1 MGVKW
6 TKEQKQA
13 IDEKGQN
20 ILVAAAAGSGKT
32 AVLVERIINKI
43 LNEKIDIDKLLVVTF
58 TNAAASEMRERV
70 LEAIYKKLDEDPE
83 NKDLQKQIILLNK
96 SNICTIDSF
105 CLEIVKNNFYKLENI
120 SPNFRIGDNN
130 EIELLKQEIVEEI
143 FEKKYEEENI
153 NFEKL
158 IKTYTSYKDDTPLKD
173 LVLKIYSYICSN
185 PFPEKWL
192 KEKIEMYNISED
204 TEKDF
209 SQNIWGEN
217 ILENVEEIVIDG
229 IETLKKIRDELRE
242 DKELELF
249 YNTVLGDI
257 NKLEFLKQNLDNWD
271 KVYEIIYNIEFEKWP
286 LKRSDSDLK
295 EYAKKVRDNVKKK
308 IKKVETDLI
317 ICNSQE
323 AYQDISEMYIILS
336 NLQELILE
344 FKSEF
349 TKRKREKNIVDFH
362 DVEHLALSLLIRE
375 KTDSSNEC
383 ENNNLD
389 FEVTEIAKMYQ
400 EKFIEIAIDEYQ
412 DSNLVQEYILTSV
425 SKKNN
430 IFMVGDV
437 KQSIYKFRQAMP
449 ELFLNKYN
457 NYSKKDDLKNGDSLK
472 IQLFKNFRSKKNVLD
487 FTNSIF
493 QNIMSSTLGDIDYT
507 NEEYLNLGASY
518 REIEQNQNIEI
529 DILNITKDNSNENV
543 EDKKIEKEDLEEN
556 ENLENIEIEAR
567 YVANKINR
575 LIKEKYQVWDR
586 KKDSYRD
593 ITYKDIVV
601 LLRAT
606 KMPAPI
612 FEQELIKL
620 DIPVFSDTSGEYLDT
635 IEIQTIINLLKLIDN
650 PTSDIPLLT
659 VLKSSIGE
667 FTDNDLVEIRLT
679 DKFDN
684 FYNTLIKSKIDVR
697 AELKEKI
704 EKFLNNLE
712 IWRKEKEYLSLDELL
727 WKIYLDTGFYH
738 YVGLMPNGILRQA
751 NLKML
756 FEKAKN
762 FEKASFKGLYNFIS
776 FIEKTRL
783 NSGDMGAAKI
793 IGENDDVVRIMSI
806 HKSKGLEFPVVFLS
820 NSSKQFNE
828 MDLKQDILLHQQM
841 GIGVKYID
849 YEKQIKY
856 DTISKI
862 AIKNKVKVENLAE
875 EMRVLYV
882 ALTRAKE
889 KLIVTGVIKDYDK
902 KLEKLQEQIDIYKKQ
917 DDKINHILVKKY
929 KSYIDW
935 ILLVYNYEKH
945 IMADY
950 VTMNILSEKEIFDTF
965 KKISEEKKD
974 FEFDKKSINK
984 KEIENLRNIFN
995 IEYEF
1000 DNELNIPTK
1009 TSVTKLKEIE
1019 QNREHENR
1027 ISEDELIIEKNKEK
1041 DNLNKIQNSIRVDFE
1056 KPKFLNQEIKEKLT
1070 NAEIGT
1076 LVHLCLQKLDINTEY
1091 NINEIQKLIAN
1102 LINKNIITEKEASYI
1117 NKNKILEFTKSD
1129 IWNEMKKAKELY
1141 QEKPFYVN
1149 IPVKEIY
1156 YDDEEKQKSKENVL
1170 VQGIIDLYYITKE
1183 NEIVLVDY
1191 KTDYVENREI
1201 SNLVDKYK
1209 SQLELY
1215 KRALEEALSKK
1226 VSKTYIYSVYLG
1238 EAVEIV

>member
-1 MGVKW
+1 MGVNW

-58 TNAAASEMRERV
+58 TNAAASEMRERI
-70 LEAIYKKLDEDPE
+70 LEAIYKKLDENPE
-83 NKDLQKQIILLNK
+83 NEELQKQIILLNK

-105 CLEIVKNNFYKLENI
+105 CLEIVKNNFYELENI

-130 EIELLKQEIVEEI
+130 EIELLKQEIIEEI
-143 FEKKYEEENI
+143 FEKKYEEENQ

-158 IKTYTSYKDDTPLKD
+158 IKTYTTYKDDTPLKD
-173 LVLKIYSYICSN
+173 LILKIYSYICSN

-192 KEKIEMYNISED
+192 KQKIEMYNLD
-204 TEKDF
+204 KNTEIDF
-209 SQNIWGEN
+209 SENIWGKN
-217 ILENVEEIVIDG
+217 ILNNIEEIVIDG
-229 IETLKKIRDELRE
+229 IETLKKVRDELNQ

-257 NKLEFLKQNLDNWD
+257 NKLEFIKKNLDNWD
-271 KVYEIIYNIEFEKWP
+271 KTYGIICNTEFEKWP
-286 LKRSDSDLK
+286 LKKVKSDLK
-295 EYAKKVRDNVKKK
+295 EYAKKVRDDVKKK
-308 IKKVETDLI
+308 IKKIETNLI
-317 ICNSQE
+317 ICNSKE
-323 AYQDISEMYIILS
+323 AYQDMSEMYTILN
-336 NLQELILE
+336 NLQELILQ
-344 FKSEF
+344 FKLEF
-349 TKRKREKNIVDFH
+349 TNIKRQKNIADFH
-362 DVEHLALSLLIRE
+362 DIEHLALSLLIKE
-375 KTDSSNEC
+375 K
-383 ENNNLD
+383 NNNKDEDGLD

-400 EKFIEIAIDEYQ
+400 EKFQEIAIDEYQ

-425 SKKNN
+425 SKNNN

-457 NYSKKDDLKNGDSLK
+457 NYSKKDDLKNGDNLK
-472 IQLFKNFRSKKNVLD
+472 IQLFKNFRSRKNVLD
-487 FTNSIF
+487 FTNAIF
-493 QNIMSSTLGDIDYT
+493 QNIMSTTLGDIDYT
-507 NEEYLNLGASY
+507 REEYLNLGATYS
-518 REIEQNQNIEI
+518 EIEQNQNIEI
-529 DILNITKDNSNENV
+529 DILNITKDNRNEV
-543 EDKKIEKEDLEEN
+543 EEDKKVDGEESEKI

-567 YVANKINR
+567 YVANKIEK
-575 LIKEKYQVWDR
+575 LIKEKYQVWD
-586 KKDSYRD
+586 KKKASYRD
-593 ITYKDIVV
+593 ITYKDIVI

-620 DIPVFSDTSGEYLDT
+620 NIPVFSDTSGEYLDT
-635 IEIQTIINLLKLIDN
+635 IEIQTIINLLKVIDN

-659 VLKSSIGE
+659 VLKSSIGA

-679 DKFDN
+679 DKHDN
-684 FYNTLIKSKIDVR
+684 FYNTLIKSKIDVKP
-697 AELKEKI
+697 ELKEKI
-704 EKFLNNLE
+704 DKILNNLE
-712 IWRKEKEYLSLDELL
+712 IWRKEKEYLSLDELI

-738 YVGLMPNGILRQA
+738 YVGLMPNGMLRQA

-762 FEKASFKGLYNFIS
+762 FEKASFKGLYNFIA

-820 NSSKQFNE
+820 NASKQFNE

-849 YEKQIKY
+849 YDKQIKY

-862 AIKNKVKVENLAE
+862 AINNKVKVENIAE

-889 KLIVTGVIKDYDK
+889 KLIVTGTIKDYEK

-929 KSYIDW
+929 KSYMDW
-935 ILLVYNYEKH
+935 ILLVYYYEKH
-945 IMADY
+945 LMTEY
-950 VTMNILSEKEIFDTF
+950 VKVNILNEQEIYDTF
-965 KKISEEKKD
+965 KKILGEEVSFEFNKKD
-974 FEFDKKSINK
+974 INK
-984 KEIENLRNIFN
+984 EEIKKLYNIFN
-995 IEYEF
+995 MKYEF
-1000 DNELNIPTK
+1000 NYELNIPTK
-1009 TSVTKLKEIE
+1009 TSVTKLKEIS
-1019 QNREHENR
+1019 NTKK
-1027 ISEDELIIEKNKEK
+1027 DIIKEEKNETKNNM
-1041 DNLNKIQNSIRVDFE
+1041 NLDFE
-1056 KPKFLNQEIKEKLT
+1056 KPKFLNKETNEKLT
-1070 NAEIGT
+1070 NAQIGT
-1076 LVHLCLQKLDINTEY
+1076 LVHLCLQKLDINIEY
-1091 NINEIQKLIAN
+1091 NIDEIQKLITN
-1102 LINKNIITEKEASYI
+1102 LINKKIITEKEAGYI
-1117 NKNKILEFTKSD
+1117 NKNKILEFTKSN

-1141 QEKPFYVN
+1141 QEKPFYIN

-1156 YDDEEKQKSKENVL
+1156 AEDEGKQKSKENIL
-1170 VQGIIDLYYITKE
+1170 VQGIIDLYYITE
-1183 NEIVLVDY
+1183 NDEIVLVDY
-1191 KTDYVENREI
+1191 KTDYVENRNI
-1201 SNLVDKYK
+1201 NNLVEKYK
-1209 SQLELY
+1209 SQLYLY
-1215 KRALEEALSKK
+1215 RRALEEALDKK